1 MKENLEFNGPWKMFN
16 DMAIVFTIFHCYS
29 ICKRKKVSALGL
41 VLNIKDFY
49 FH

>member
-16 DMAIVFTIFHCYS
+16 DMAIVFTIFYCYS
-29 ICKRKKVSALGL
+29 IWKRKKVSALGL
-41 VLNIKDFY
+41 VLNIKGFY